1 MSLIGPGSTIG
12 ILGAGQLGRMLAVK
26 ARQMG
31 YFVAVYG
38 GDPMSPCGQVSDH
51 CFDAPLDN
59 VEQLRKFAQLCD
71 VVTYEF
77 ENIPAAAAEIV
88 SSCTKLCPGSNLLMT
103 AQNRYSEKTTFQK
116 LGLATPQF
124 RMVNSGSQL
133 ETARSEFGGDVI
145 LKANT
150 EGYDGRGQWRVDHE
164 ADCTAVWEQTGLT
177 EAIVEERIDFEFELS
192 IVAGRYQHGQ
202 CDFFPPFLND
212 HSNHIL
218 DLTVVHSSK
227 ISQHIADEAREMA
240 RVILNHFDTTG
251 VLCLE
256 LFLTQD
262 QRLLVNEIAPRPHN
276 SGHLTIE
283 AANCSQFELQLRTIC
298 DLPAVDLK
306 VQPAAMINLLGKHL
320 PQNWTAANLSE
331 MNNPQTQLH
340 LYGKTGSATNRKMG
354 HLTAIS
360 SQNLEDT
367 AIAFSD
373 ASEEA
378 AQIASVARMQ
388 LLQDN

>member
-38 GDPMSPCGQVSDH
+38 GDAMSPCGQVSDH
-51 CFDAPLDN
+51 CFDSPLDN
-59 VEQLRKFAQLCD
+59 TEQLQKFAQLCD

-103 AQNRYSEKTTFQK
+103 AQNRYAEKTTFQK

-124 RMVNSGSQL
+124 RMVANGAEL
-133 ETARSEFGGDVI
+133 ADARADFGGDVI

-150 EGYDGRGQWRVDHE
+150 EGYDGRGQWRVDAV
-164 ADCTAVWEQTGLT
+164 ADCDAIWQQAGLT
-177 EAIVEERIDFEFELS
+177 EAIVEERINFESELS
-192 IVAGRYQHGQ
+192 IVAGRYQGGR

-218 DLTVVHSSK
+218 DLTVVHSQK
-227 ISQHIADEAREMA
+227 ISDTIAQQARKMA
-240 RVILNHFDTTG
+240 ETILNHFDITG

-262 QRLLVNEIAPRPHN
+262 QHLLVNEIAPRPHN

-283 AANCSQFELQLRTIC
+283 AANCSQFELQLRTMC
-298 DLPAVDLK
+298 DLPPVDLE
-306 VQPAAMINLLGKHL
+306 VQPAAMVNLLGKHL
-320 PQNWTAANLSE
+320 PAAWSE
-331 MNNPQTQLH
+331 TNMAAIGTPNTQLH
-340 LYGKTGSATNRKMG
+340 LYGKTGSAPNRKMG
-354 HLTAIS
+354 HLTVV
-360 SQNLEDT
+360 
-367 AIAFSD
+367 
-373 ASEEA
+373 SETPREA
-378 AQIASVARMQ
+378 ARIAGSARMQ
-388 LLQDN
+388 LTK

>member
-38 GDPMSPCGQVSDH
+38 GDRMSPCGQVSDC

-59 VEQLRKFAQLCD
+59 VEQLQEFAKRCD

-88 SSCTKLCPGSNLLMT
+88 SSHTKLCPGSNLLMT

-116 LGLATPQF
+116 LGLATPRFQ
-124 RMVNSGSQL
+124 MVENGEQL
-133 ETARSEFGGDVI
+133 AAARSDFGGDVI

-150 EGYDGRGQWRVDHE
+150 EGYDGRGQWRVDSDS
-164 ADCTAVWEQTGLT
+164 DCQAIWQQTNLT
-177 EAIVEERIDFEFELS
+177 EAIVEEKIDFEFELS
-192 IVAGRYQHGQ
+192 IVAGRYQNGR

-212 HSNHIL
+212 HANHIL

-227 ISQHIADEAREMA
+227 ISQAIADQAKDMA
-240 RVILNHFDTTG
+240 EVILNHFDITG

-262 QRLLVNEIAPRPHN
+262 QKLLVNEIAPRPHN

-298 DLPAVDLK
+298 NQPAVDLQ
-306 VQPAAMINLLGKHL
+306 VQPAAMVNLLGQHL
-320 PQNWTAANLSE
+320 PNAWSTASLQPLERLDS
-331 MNNPQTQLH
+331 QLH
-340 LYGKTGSATNRKMG
+340 LYGKTGKAANRKMG
-354 HLTAIS
+354 HLTVIS
-360 SQNLEDT
+360 DSPDK
-367 AIAFSD
+367 
-373 ASEEA
+373 A
-378 AQIASVARMQ
+378 AQIALTSRTH
-388 LLQDN
+388 LLK

>member
-31 YFVAVYG
+31 YLVAVYG
-38 GDPMSPCGQVSDH
+38 GDAMSPCGQVSDH
-51 CFDAPLDN
+51 CFDAALDD
-59 VEQLRKFAQLCD
+59 VEQLQKFANLCD

-77 ENIPAAAAEIV
+77 ENIPAAGAEIV

-124 RMVNSGSQL
+124 RMVENGQQL
-133 ETARSEFGGDVI
+133 AQARANFGGDVI

-150 EGYDGRGQWRVDHE
+150 EGYDGRGQWRVDSQ
-164 ADCTAVWEQTGLT
+164 ADCDTIWQETGLN
-177 EAIVEERIDFEFELS
+177 EAIVEQRIDFEFELS
-192 IVAGRYQHGQ
+192 IVAGRYQGGR

-212 HSNHIL
+212 HANHIL
-218 DLTVVHSSK
+218 DVTVVHSQK
-227 ISQHIADEAREMA
+227 ISDDIADQAREMA
-240 RVILNHFDTTG
+240 RVILNHFDITG

-262 QRLLVNEIAPRPHN
+262 QQLLVNEIAPRPHN

-298 DLPAVDLK
+298 DLPAVDLQ
-306 VQPAAMINLLGKHL
+306 VQPAAMANLLGKHL
-320 PQNWTAANLSE
+320 PEAWSTANL
-331 MNNPQTQLH
+331 NAIGNPGTQLH
-340 LYGKTGSATNRKMG
+340 LYGKQGAAPNRKMG
-354 HLTAIS
+354 HLTAV
-360 SQNLEDT
+360 SQT
-367 AIAFSD
+367 PQ
-373 ASEEA
+373 EA
-378 AQIASVARMQ
+378 MRIASAARARIME
-388 LLQDN
+388 

>member
-31 YFVAVYG
+31 YRIAVYG
-38 GDPMSPCGQVSDH
+38 GNAGSPCGQISDH
-51 CFDAPLDN
+51 CFDSPLDDTD
-59 VEQLRKFAQLCD
+59 QLQKFARLCD

-88 SSCTKLCPGSNLLMT
+88 SSCTRLCPGSSLLMT
-103 AQNRYSEKTTFQK
+103 AQNRYSEKTTFRQ

-124 RMVNSGSQL
+124 RMVHNGEEL
-133 ETARSEFGGDVI
+133 LKARSDFGGDVI

-150 EGYDGRGQWRVDHE
+150 EGYDGRGQWRITED
-164 ADCTAVWEQTGLT
+164 ADCHEIWQQSGLS
-177 EAIVEERIDFEFELS
+177 EAIVEERIRFEYELS
-192 IVAGRYQHGQ
+192 IVGGRYGNGR

-212 HSNHIL
+212 HANHIL
-218 DLTVVHSSK
+218 DVTVVHSDKMSPA
-227 ISQHIADEAREMA
+227 IAEEARHMA
-240 RVILNHFDTTG
+240 RDILNHFDVTG

-256 LFLTQD
+256 LFLTSD

-298 DLPAVDLK
+298 DLPPVDLR
-306 VQPAAMINLLGKHL
+306 VQPAAMTNLLGQHL
-320 PQNWTAANLSE
+320 PDSWSEANL
-331 MNNPQTQLH
+331 NCLANPSTQLH
-340 LYGKTGSATNRKMG
+340 LYGKVGSAPSRKMG
-354 HLTAIS
+354 HLTAI
-360 SQNLEDT
+360 
-367 AIAFSD
+367 A
-373 ASEEA
+373 ASAEEA
-378 AQIASVARMQ
+378 ESVVTTARDQIRI
-388 LLQDN
+388 